1 MRWEVDPFVHGGISR
16 SRRRGSPAG
25 ASESRSRG
33 ERDAAHL
40 ATRPI
45 GAGEPHPEEAIQAP
59 EPWSLRSVA
68 EQGKLLPECQVLE
81 REVGA
86 GSERRA
92 WGGASDRSL
101 RSGRSVSRSA
111 PEASCSWRM
120 PPRLRQRSNRNAPC
134 RRSQSSGETTSST
147 KTPSCCCSAR
157 GVARDHRGGRERG
170 RVQRFLRAA
179 EDAPRVEA
187 RDQPS
192 RRVLQR
198 DAFVVG
204 GGRLRRG
211 QLLRGAGERVGQDA
225 RAILIEA
232 RLPRECFEVKRS
244 RRHAR
249 HHFGLTRRG
258 GGVTGAAV
266 LRLAESAHADK
277 SRDLGGKPRSRRAR
291 PLARRLEA
299 S

>member
-147 KTPSCCCSAR
+147 KTPSCCCSPEA
-157 GVARDHRGGRERG
+157 
-170 RVQRFLRAA
+170 LRAITA
-179 EDAPRVEA
+179 AGESGAGCSVSCERPKTRRASRPATNPPDAYCSETPSSSAGAACDEASSSEA
-187 RDQPS
+187 R
-192 RRVLQR
+192 
-198 DAFVVG
+198 
-204 GGRLRRG
+204 
-211 QLLRGAGERVGQDA
+211 
-225 RAILIEA
+225 
-232 RLPRECFEVKRS
+232 
-244 RRHAR
+244 
-249 HHFGLTRRG
+249 
-258 GGVTGAAV
+258 
-266 LRLAESAHADK
+266 
-277 SRDLGGKPRSRRAR
+277 
-291 PLARRLEA
+291 
-299 S
+299 